1 MIESC
6 GLLDVKLIH
15 VYDQGR
21 ARSALPTETG
31 MVMTYT
37 YMYTLKDHV
46 YPTTWVKCVRR
57 LIRIPLYLVL
67 LIAHFGQLTT
77 LLVH

>member
-6 GLLDVKLIH
+6 GLFDVKLIH
-15 VYDQGR
+15 VYDQGQ

-31 MVMTYT
+31 MVITYT
-37 YMYTLKDHV
+37 CTLKDNV

-57 LIRIPLYLVL
+57 LIRIPLYLHVSLVL
-67 LIAHFGQLTT
+67 LIADSTFWSAYM
-77 LLVH
+77 